1 MRVLHDLV
9 RWREHR
15 KTGKCQKNAGS
26 STQSLF
32 SLGFKKISA
41 PPPPPPPRIV
51 PLPCPGL
58 TRESNKNIATYM
70 SRTSVSGGGA
80 PSRSRLTMDLFSS
93 HWADL
98 TPDEQ
103 RMVLRREIT
112 LQKWKIG
119 RAVGAVFSA
128 TCLRDVQTYD
138 GDEPQPCTE
147 CLALYK
153 LHTFQVALNHPMP
166 DEKSMKYV
174 PVLYRDKELGT
185 LYLRYHGVRELI
197 ELVD

>member
-1 MRVLHDLV
+1 
-9 RWREHR
+9 
-15 KTGKCQKNAGS
+15 
-26 STQSLF
+26 
-32 SLGFKKISA
+32 
-41 PPPPPPPRIV
+41 
-51 PLPCPGL
+51 
-58 TRESNKNIATYM
+58 
-70 SRTSVSGGGA
+70 
-80 PSRSRLTMDLFSS
+80 MDLFSS